1 MITRKR
7 SLGLSLILMM
17 TATAPIVS
25 GQAEHVRWDIQSVV
39 FGTTTVSFNAGG
51 SATAIASFGSSIT
64 LTGSGRSA

>member
-17 TATAPIVS
+17 TAGASIVS
-25 GQAEHVRWDIQSVV
+25 GQAVRWDIQSVV

-51 SATAIASFGSSIT
+51 SATAIASFVSSIT